1 MLNVALSRR
10 RSSCVLVCAVSPNA
24 NAGSKD
30 GHSEHGFG
38 QLDKEVSNIYMIE
51 ETRLKPM

>member
-1 MLNVALSRR
+1 MLNVALSRH
-10 RSSCVLVCAVSPNA
+10 RSSCFLVCAVTPNA

-30 GHSEHGFG
+30 EHSVHGFG
-38 QLDKEVSNIYMIE
+38 HLDKEVSNIYMIE